1 MLSAN
6 GTFCLYRLQTVRGVE
21 NPSSKWSVF
30 YRIARWLWVRRMGLI
45 NPIHSLY
52 LFTMIVFLNGVF
64 ERMSPAVVW
73 MNVKDTGYEVNI
85 SLNTFASIQHMK
97 EGRLYTHLQIKEDA
111 HTLFGFVE
119 KSEREIFKMLLSV
132 SGIGASIART
142 MLSSLDPKQITN
154 AIASGDVIT
163 VQSIKGIGSKTAQ
176 RVILDLKDKVLKLY
190 DLDEVSMFQNNTN
203 RDEALSA
210 LEVLGFVR
218 KASEKLVEKIIKESP
233 DSSVEYIIKQ
243 ALKNL

>member
-1 MLSAN
+1 MIAH
-6 GTFCLYRLQTVRGVE
+6 LQGKLVEKSPTQIIIDCGGV
-21 NPSSKWSVF
+21 
-30 YRIARWLWVRRMGLI
+30 
-45 NPIHSLY
+45 
-52 LFTMIVFLNGVF
+52 
-64 ERMSPAVVW
+64 
-73 MNVKDTGYEVNI
+73 GYHVNI
-85 SLNTFASIQHMK
+85 SLHTYSLLPNTDFIK
-97 EGRLYTHLQIKEDA
+97 VYTHLQIKEDA

-154 AIASGDVIT
+154 AIASGDVVTI
-163 VQSIKGIGSKTAQ
+163 QSIKGIGSKTAQ

-190 DLDEVSMFQNNTN
+190 DLDEVSMSQSNTN

-218 KASEKLVEKIIKESP
+218 KTSEKIIEKIVKEDP
-233 DSSVEYIIKQ
+233 DASVESIIKK

>member
-1 MLSAN
+1 MIAH
-6 GTFCLYRLQTVRGVE
+6 LQGKLVEKSPTQVVIDCGGV
-21 NPSSKWSVF
+21 
-30 YRIARWLWVRRMGLI
+30 
-45 NPIHSLY
+45 
-52 LFTMIVFLNGVF
+52 
-64 ERMSPAVVW
+64 
-73 MNVKDTGYEVNI
+73 GYHVNI
-85 SLNTFASIQHMK
+85 SLHTYSLLPNADFIK
-97 EGRLYTHLQIKEDA
+97 LYTHLQIKEDA

-119 KSEREIFKMLLSV
+119 KSEREIFKLLLSV

-163 VQSIKGIGSKTAQ
+163 IQSIKGIGSKTAQ
-176 RVILDLKDKVLKLY
+176 RVILDLKEKVLKLY
-190 DLDEVSMFQNNTN
+190 DLDEVSLSHNNTN

-218 KASEKLVEKIIKESP
+218 KTSERIVEKIVKEDP
-233 DSSVEYIIKQ
+233 EASVESIIKK